1 MLYESSTKNRKMYI
15 MNNTMT
21 GEDFLLWLCRDNV
34 SEYLLQGFDDVKSV
48 FDIAREYGCTRLLV
62 VCDERIPASVASANL
77 IKDEAQRRQTG
88 LAAENFVRIDVQT
101 LGDELAK
108 RKGSVFYVVPD
119 GLPLPQ
125 ALVATPKYYCLANEM
140 QPIPAGSLD
149 DKLGEHIGTPA
160 WTKYFLLGR
169 HSAEK
174 QLEHAR
180 TILSNKG
187 KPGVPQYVLITGET
201 GTGKSF
207 ITRNLQK
214 ICRSEYNDKS
224 RGFTEAT
231 PEEWQAGDYGY
242 LQGNCASLSP
252 QLADALLFGAVK
264 GAYTGLNSDKDGL
277 IESAGEGILF
287 LDEVGDM
294 PLETQGKLL
303 TALEEKV
310 YYRLGDTGKKRKLCK
325 VECRIIFG
333 TNRDLAAAA
342 KEWEDSHG
350 ERGFRKDLLFRINSC
365 HIELPPLRERLGE
378 ANSETRTVVFNGIVE
393 QYCASYGLTLTRG
406 AYEFF
411 EQFAYSYCWPGNF
424 RDVKRLFEHLK
435 VGLMEEEIGDV
446 VSVHAMQTALAE
458 LFGNTAGASLHA
470 TNPPSLAEQLKA
482 KAPPREHSQIDRMLN
497 ACMEARSCASAGR
510 MFYENER
517 KSNYSDSFRKLL
529 ARWDLAFDV
538 NAPGHVKPAPVNR
551 SNNNDAE

>member
-1 MLYESSTKNRKMYI
+1 M
-15 MNNTMT
+15 
-21 GEDFLLWLCRDNV
+21 
-34 SEYLLQGFDDVKSV
+34 
-48 FDIAREYGCTRLLV
+48 
-62 VCDERIPASVASANL
+62 
-77 IKDEAQRRQTG
+77 
-88 LAAENFVRIDVQT
+88 
-101 LGDELAK
+101 
-108 RKGSVFYVVPD
+108 GSVFYVVPD

-140 QPIPAGSLD
+140 QPIPAGSSD
-149 DKLGEHIGTPA
+149 DKLGEHIGSPV

-174 QLEHAR
+174 QLEHVR

-214 ICRSEYNDKS
+214 ICRSEYNDRS
-224 RGFTEAT
+224 REFTEAT
-231 PEEWQAGDYGY
+231 PEEWQAGGYGY

-264 GAYTGLNSDKDGL
+264 GAYTGLNLDKDGL

-310 YYRLGDTGKKRKLCK
+310 YYRLGDTGKIRKLYEVK
-325 VECRIIFG
+325 CRIIFG

-350 ERGFRKDLLFRINSC
+350 NADSERICS
-365 HIELPPLRERLGE
+365 
-378 ANSETRTVVFNGIVE
+378 SEST
-393 QYCASYGLTLTRG
+393 
-406 AYEFF
+406 
-411 EQFAYSYCWPGNF
+411 
-424 RDVKRLFEHLK
+424 
-435 VGLMEEEIGDV
+435 
-446 VSVHAMQTALAE
+446 
-458 LFGNTAGASLHA
+458 HA
-470 TNPPSLAEQLKA
+470 T
-482 KAPPREHSQIDRMLN
+482 
-497 ACMEARSCASAGR
+497 
-510 MFYENER
+510 
-517 KSNYSDSFRKLL
+517 
-529 ARWDLAFDV
+529 
-538 NAPGHVKPAPVNR
+538 
-551 SNNNDAE
+551 